1 MNFLKK
7 IKNQPFKMDDG
18 IASVID
24 PTRSMGG
31 LFKPL
36 TIQEFNKQQADI
48 RREQQAINSEMLESS
63 FEVTFP
69 NFDSNES
76 PTNTDVVNPTENSP
90 STTPSPKLK
99 AYNKIKDAR
108 LKSRATNRLRRNDKK
123 EDGSTKEEYSSRKDT
138 RKKKKDEIKK
148 AKIERDK
155 ALKENIEK
163 KQLTNN
169 NKKK

>member
-7 IKNQPFKMDDG
+7 IKNQPFKMDDS

-24 PTRSMGG
+24 PSRSMGG

-48 RREQQAINSEMLESS
+48 RREQQATDSQMLEPS
-63 FEVTFP
+63 FEITFP
-69 NFDSNES
+69 NFDANES
-76 PTNTDVVNPTENSP
+76 PTNSDVVNPTENSP

-99 AYNKIKDAR
+99 AYNEIKDAR

-123 EDGSTKEEYSSRKDT
+123 APKGTYASRKDT
-138 RKKKKDEIKK
+138 RKQKKKEIND
-148 AKIERDK
+148 AKVRRDK

-163 KQLTNN
+163 KQQEIT

>member
-36 TIQEFNKQQADI
+36 TIQEVNKQQADI
-48 RREQQAINSEMLESS
+48 RKEQQAINSEMLEPS

-69 NFDSNES
+69 NFDANES
-76 PTNTDVVNPTENSP
+76 PTNSDVVNPAENSP

-99 AYNKIKDAR
+99 AYNEIKDAR
-108 LKSRATNRLRRNDKK
+108 LKSRATNRLRRNDT
-123 EDGSTKEEYSSRKDT
+123 EGTYTSRKDT
-138 RKKKKDEIKK
+138 RKQKKKEIKA
-148 AKIERDK
+148 AKVKRDK

>member
-48 RREQQAINSEMLESS
+48 RREQELEENPNILKDAFEKINAYR
-63 FEVTFP
+63 
-69 NFDSNES
+69 NDNNEA
-76 PTNTDVVNPTENSP
+76 PTNSDVVNPTENSP

-99 AYNKIKDAR
+99 AYNEIKDAR

-123 EDGSTKEEYSSRKDT
+123 APKGTYASRKDT
-138 RKKKKDEIKK
+138 RKQKKKEIND
-148 AKIERDK
+148 AKVRRDK

-163 KQLTNN
+163 KQQEIT